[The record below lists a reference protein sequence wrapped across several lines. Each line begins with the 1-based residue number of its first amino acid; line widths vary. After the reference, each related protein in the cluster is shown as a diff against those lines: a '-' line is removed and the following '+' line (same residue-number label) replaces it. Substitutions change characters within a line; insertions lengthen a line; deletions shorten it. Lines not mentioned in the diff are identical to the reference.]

1 MFTATTIPG
10 DHKDLIHDV
19 AYDWYGRR
27 LATCSS
33 DQVTASSVYSLQ
45 FLQFT
50 VLALTVIQLGHLQ
63 INVKY
68 TNLSESDVAIENYDS
83 FALLK

>member
-1 MFTATTIPG
+1 MRFSGLLVYFQKESVHLKLNKYLICAMYTAATIPG

-33 DQVTASSVYSLQ
+33 DQV
-45 FLQFT
+45 
-50 VLALTVIQLGHLQ
+50 LTFYRSFSKIMGLGTFQ
-63 INVKY
+63 KY
-68 TNLSESDVAIENYDS
+68 Y
-83 FALLK
+83 FAFIR

>member
-33 DQVTASSVYSLQ
+33 DQVTVSSVYSLQ
-45 FLQFT
+45 LNGLQF
-50 VLALTVIQLGHLQ
+50 
-63 INVKY
+63 
-68 TNLSESDVAIENYDS
+68 
-83 FALLK
+83 

>member
-1 MFTATTIPG
+1 MIPG

-33 DQVTASSVYSLQ
+33 DQASL
-45 FLQFT
+45 
-50 VLALTVIQLGHLQ
+50 
-63 INVKY
+63 
-68 TNLSESDVAIENYDS
+68 
-83 FALLK
+83 